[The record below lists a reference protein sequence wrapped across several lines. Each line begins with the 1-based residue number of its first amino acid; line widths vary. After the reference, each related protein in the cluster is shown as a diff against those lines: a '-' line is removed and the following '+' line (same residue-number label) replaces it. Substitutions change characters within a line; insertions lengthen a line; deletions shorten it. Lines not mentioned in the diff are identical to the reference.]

1 MSRAPAP
8 LIAITTSELRSA
20 GMTAATPH
28 ADPEQC
34 ELVLGVKY
42 IRAIEQAGGLPVV
55 VPPLSAPR
63 IEALLDRVD
72 GVCLSGGPDL
82 DPSAYGAAAHPR
94 LGPHWRQLD
103 RFELTLT
110 RAADERGLPVFAI
123 CRGLQVLNVARG
135 GTLHQ
140 HIPDVVG
147 DAISHRQD
155 QTVANP
161 THLVRV
167 AAGTRL
173 AEITGG
179 GEIAVNSFHHQSIAR
194 LGGRLSVTARALDG
208 TVEAIEATDRE
219 FTVGGNGTPRGSLMR
234 APIRLC
240 SRRSWTSAGGDQHH
254 PASAAATPASWLRRT
269 CSPSSSRASITV
281 TSG

>member
-28 ADPEQC
+28 ADPKQC
-34 ELVLGVKY
+34 GAVLGVKY

-103 RFELTLT
+103 RFELTL
-110 RAADERGLPVFAI
+110 PVPPTNGGSRCSRSAVG
-123 CRGLQVLNVARG
+123 CRCSTSARG

-140 HIPDVVG
+140 HIPDVAG

-161 THLVRV
+161 PTSSAWQR
-167 AAGTRL
+167 
-173 AEITGG
+173 
-179 GEIAVNSFHHQSIAR
+179 AR
-194 LGGRLSVTARALDG
+194 G
-208 TVEAIEATDRE
+208 
-219 FTVGGNGTPRGSLMR
+219 
-234 APIRLC
+234 
-240 SRRSWTSAGGDQHH
+240 
-254 PASAAATPASWLRRT
+254 LRR
-269 CSPSSSRASITV
+269 
-281 TSG
+281 